1 MVLALTRQDG
11 LYQVLLYLHIL
22 CAIVGFGGVLL
33 NALYGA
39 QAKKRPGPGGLAI
52 SEANFF
58 VSGIAQYFIYGVF
71 VFGLILV
78 GVSEDPGDAGSQLW
92 LWLSVVL
99 YIVALGISHGI
110 VKPTSKKMI
119 ALQQEM
125 VAAGP
130 PPADAPPGP
139 PPQVAQLEVLG
150 KKMGTFGPVLSVL
163 FLVLLYLMVFQPGA

>member
-1 MVLALTRQDG
+1 MLIALTRLDTG
-11 LYQVLLYLHIL
+11 YQLLLYLHIL

-58 VSGIAQYFIYGVF
+58 VSGIAQYFIYAVF
-71 VFGLILV
+71 VFGFLLV
-78 GVSEDPGDAGSQLW
+78 GVSEDPGEVGSELW
-92 LWLSVVL
+92 LSLSVVL

-139 PPQVAQLEVLG
+139 PPQVAQLAELG
-150 KKMGTFGPVLSVL
+150 KKMGTFGPILSIL
-163 FLVLLYLMVFQPGA
+163 FLVILYLMVFQPG